1 MAVIY
6 LGIGSNLNPQ
16 ENLRLALC
24 ELEKRF
30 SLRKISPVYR
40 NKALG
45 FEGGD
50 FLNAVVCVETE
61 LDPTAVC
68 HELQIIHDIA
78 GRKRDARKFSSR
90 TLDIDL
96 LLYDDL
102 VTDDKNVSVPRSDVL
117 EFSFVLRPLADI
129 EPNLRHPV
137 TGKTM
142 ARHWLDFDASSHP
155 LQEEALSLQQA

>member
-16 ENLRLALC
+16 ENFRLALR
-24 ELEKRF
+24 ELARRF
-30 SLRKISPVYR
+30 SLRKVSPAYR

-45 FEGGD
+45 FEGRD
-50 FLNAVVCVETE
+50 FLNAVVCVET
-61 LDPTAVC
+61 DMDATAVC

-96 LLYDDL
+96 LLYGDL
-102 VTDDKNVSVPRSDVL
+102 VTDDNIISVPRSDVL

-129 EPNLRHPV
+129 EPDLRHPV
-137 TGKTM
+137 TGKTI
-142 ARHWLDFDASSHP
+142 AQHWREFDAASHP
-155 LQEEALSLQQA
+155 LQEEALSR